1 MGGDQ
6 RTELADDVR
15 VTAERDIRR
24 YPVLDSACPQLLQAR
39 DLRLREV
46 LVADLGQRLT
56 APQRERL
63 AEVRRRPARFVG
75 RERATAVAGEA
86 LETAH
91 VDVLRR
97 GPQEVGTRPGEQHL
111 APGGR
116 LQRLPEP
123 GDVYLQGV
131 LRARGGV
138 LPPQPVDEDITGHR
152 LVRAEEENREQRAL
166 LLAADI
172 EDVAVHAGLD
182 RPKQPVIDPCCGPQL
197 HPPRTV
203 LPTVAARTGYRKP
216 QVSASASRCE
226 LFVRSRRKDRAT
238 ASRGLGGLGCG
249 ARGSEAT
256 IRDHR

>member
-1 MGGDQ
+1 RGPLLASATGRGARRKLKRGVLFQDGALNLLQARVRFNAKFLHQHATGRVINGQRLRLPPAPVQRDHQQLIAALPERMGGDQ

-63 AEVRRRPARFVG
+63 AEVRRRPARFAG

-123 GDVYLQGV
+123 GDVYVQ
-131 LRARGGV
+131 
-138 LPPQPVDEDITGHR
+138 
-152 LVRAEEENREQRAL
+152 
-166 LLAADI
+166 
-172 EDVAVHAGLD
+172 
-182 RPKQPVIDPCCGPQL
+182 
-197 HPPRTV
+197 
-203 LPTVAARTGYRKP
+203 
-216 QVSASASRCE
+216 
-226 LFVRSRRKDRAT
+226 
-238 ASRGLGGLGCG
+238 
-249 ARGSEAT
+249 
-256 IRDHR
+256 